1 MPSLRTAFLVAVG
14 LAGMILTFHPTLFSG
29 FQRMQP
35 DPGDMVLN
43 HYFLEHTYHWA
54 FDSSYKYTFWSPGFF
69 YPVPDTF
76 TYSETLIGVAPL
88 YWLFRTVFAE
98 ELSSQLWM
106 LSLCLL
112 NYASMA
118 IVLRR
123 FGVHTILVAAG
134 AFVFAF
140 GLTRTDHLT
149 HQQLLPQFFSPFV
162 VWYVVAF
169 VREPT
174 ARRWTALIALGTAQL
189 FASLHLGWFLGFGL
203 LIFTPWLM
211 IVEAGSFRRVW
222 AFARH
227 RPIATVAPILIAGAL
242 VAPYARHFYSG
253 NSERRAAHEAAAFAP
268 LLDDWFVA
276 APESL
281 WADHLTP
288 QPKIDSWERTL
299 FQGFGL
305 YAVYVL
311 GGNAALRQA
320 FPNRNLVRA
329 GLGTALVMA
338 ILVTWWGFDPSPWA
352 IVHALVPG
360 ANAFRAVGRIV
371 FVIHLFGLGAGLI
384 GFQAFIAAHI
394 AKPRTQQMVFLLI
407 AGLMMIE
414 QYRRHPSFDPREQ
427 CYGPAR
433 EGAELIRGADA
444 AHFVYDR
451 VMHDYQHHITAM
463 WAGLWADVPV
473 MNGFSGTSPPGYP
486 ALQVE
491 PTVPELVRLLGPN
504 WRGRL
509 VIVEWGPPMRRRA
522 YQVDEG
528 GRYSLIESP

>member
-1 MPSLRTAFLVAVG
+1 MPSLRTAFLVVVG
-14 LAGMILTFHPTLFSG
+14 LAGMGMTFHPTLFSG
-29 FQRMQP
+29 FKRMQP

-43 HYFLEHTYHWA
+43 HYFLEHTYRWA
-54 FDSSYKYTFWSPGFF
+54 FDSSYQYSFWSPGFY

-88 YWLFRTVFAE
+88 YWLFRTIFVE
-98 ELSSQLWM
+98 ELASQLWM
-106 LSLCLL
+106 LTLCAL
-112 NYASMA
+112 NYAAMA

-123 FGVHTILVAAG
+123 FGIHTILVAAG

-174 ARRWTALIALGTAQL
+174 ARRWIAIIALGTAQL

-203 LIFTPWLM
+203 MIFVPWLM
-211 IVEAGSFRRVW
+211 FVEHGSFRHVW
-222 AFARH
+222 KFVRH
-227 RPIATVAPILIAGAL
+227 RPIATIAPVLVAVAL
-242 VAPYARHFYSG
+242 VAPYSRHFYQG
-253 NSERRAAHEAAAFAP
+253 NPDRRVPAEAAAFAP
-268 LLDDWFVA
+268 VFDDWIVA

-288 QPKIDSWERTL
+288 RAKVDSWERTL
-299 FQGFGL
+299 FQGFAL
-305 YAVYVL
+305 YAVYL
-311 GGNAALRQA
+311 LAAYAAIRQT
-320 FPNRNLVRA
+320 FRQHGLVRA
-329 GLGTALVMA
+329 GLGTALVMGM
-338 ILVTWWGFDPSPWA
+338 LVTWWGFDPSPWA
-352 IVHALVPG
+352 IVHAIVPG
-360 ANAFRAVGRIV
+360 ANAFRAIGRIA
-371 FVIHLFGLGAGLI
+371 FVIHLFGLIAGLI
-384 GFQAFIAAHI
+384 GFQAFVSARIAN
-394 AKPRTQQMVFLLI
+394 PRNQRIIYLLV

-433 EGAELIRGADA
+433 KGAELIRGADA
-444 AHFVYDR
+444 AHFVYDG

-473 MNGFSGTSPPGYP
+473 MNGFSGTYPTGYP
-486 ALQVE
+486 ALKVE
-491 PTVPELVRLLGPN
+491 PTVAELVRLLGPN
-504 WRGRL
+504 WHGRL
-509 VIVEWGPPMRRRA
+509 VVVEWGPPMRRRV
-522 YQVDEG
+522 YQVETG
-528 GRYSLIESP
+528 GRYSLIESS